1 MTYKLMKA
9 KILRSDLRDSKE
21 VESLYEMLDTFL
33 IGGRLTKFQ
42 YDELVS
48 MLPNNDYEGDD
59 E

>member
-9 KILRSDLRDSKE
+9 KIQRSDLMDLGV

-33 IGGRLTKFQ
+33 IGNRITKYQ

-48 MLPNNDYEGDD
+48 MLPEYEQ

>member
-9 KILRSDLRDSKE
+9 KILRSDLRNSEE

-33 IGGRLTKFQ
+33 IGGRITKFQ

-48 MLPNNDYEGDD
+48 MLPNNYEEGD